1 MSNTARNTC
10 LLAGLILAL
19 SPLTQAEARPIHE
32 GTPYLGIQHSSLS
45 LTSDR
50 TLSSAS
56 PDMVDLRAGYFLFD
70 NMALEARYGT
80 GVKND
85 RLVRADQGR
94 TKVSVDRYAAAYG
107 SFHLPF
113 ATTSSVY
120 LFGGLSYFRANFERE
135 DESFEDSD
143 EGLSWGFGYQINTG
157 DQFGLNLE
165 YARFLDE
172 SGHRVVGYTVGA
184 QVYF

>member
-1 MSNTARNTC
+1 MRHSVRTTL
-10 LLAGLILAL
+10 LLAGLCVAL
-19 SPLTQAEARPIHE
+19 GPLTQAEARPIYA
-32 GTPYLGIQHSSLS
+32 GTPYLGLQHSSLS

-56 PDMVDLRAGYFLFD
+56 PDMLDLRAGYFLFD
-70 NMALEARYGT
+70 HMALEARYGT

-94 TKVSVDRYAAAYG
+94 TKVSVDRYAGAYG
-107 SFHLPF
+107 SFHFPF

-120 LFGGLSYFRANFERE
+120 LFGGLSHFKAEFERE
-135 DESFEDSD
+135 DATFEDSD
-143 EGLSWGFGYQINTG
+143 EGLSFGFGYQINTG
-157 DQFGLNLE
+157 DHFGLNLE
-165 YARFLDE
+165 YARFLEE

>member
-1 MSNTARNTC
+1 MHPQIARTVI
-10 LLAGLILAL
+10 AAVVSAVLAL
-19 SPLTQAEARPIHE
+19 NTTQARPIHE

-45 LTSDR
+45 LTADR
-50 TLSSAS
+50 TISSAS

-70 NMALEARYGT
+70 YMALEARYGT

-94 TKVSVDRYAAAYG
+94 TKVSVDRYAGAYG
-107 SFHLPF
+107 AFHFPF

-120 LFGGLSYFRANFERE
+120 LFGGLSHFEAEFERE
-135 DESFEDSD
+135 DETFEDSD

-165 YARFLDE
+165 YSRFLDE
-172 SGHRVVGYTVGA
+172 SGYRVVGYTVGA